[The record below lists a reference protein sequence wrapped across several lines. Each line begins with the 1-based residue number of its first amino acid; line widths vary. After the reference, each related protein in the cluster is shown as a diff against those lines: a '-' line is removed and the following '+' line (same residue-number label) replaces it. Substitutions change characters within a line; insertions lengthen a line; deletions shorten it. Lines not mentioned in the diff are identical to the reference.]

1 MAKLNPPQKWIEW
14 KKRFQRYLIASKLSK
29 DSGEVQ
35 VCTLIYTMGP
45 EAETLLES
53 FALSEDALKDIG
65 QVRTRFEN
73 HFSPKPNYIHERAV
87 FNVRVQEEGES
98 IEAFIRAL
106 YDQAAKCNYEERKND
121 NIRDRL
127 VVGLR
132 DSQLSQDLQMK
143 KDLNLETAVEIAR
156 QHEQV
161 KTQVTQQH
169 KGQEK
174 SLEET
179 KKSSQA
185 RKFTKMKP
193 QKSKTET
200 QQNGNQ
206 TLCGRFKRSHPKG
219 QCPAY
224 KAQCRKCGKRGHF
237 AICCRTRVQKR
248 RQSGYVGEVAL
259 DRSSPTSFFLGVVTS
274 PTDKKEDP
282 WLITLP
288 IHGHRTVFKIDCGAD
303 LLQGTKPDVHPVAYA
318 SRTMTQSEQRYAQI
332 EKECLA
338 ATWAC
343 EKFHRYLFGLEKF
356 RLLTDHKPLVP
367 LIIVRI

>member
-1 MAKLNPPQKWIEW
+1 M
-14 KKRFQRYLIASKLSK
+14 SK

-65 QVRTRFEN
+65 QVLTRFEN

-87 FNVRVQEEGES
+87 FNVRVQEEGDS

-106 YDQAAKCNYEERKND
+106 HDQAAKCNYEERKND

-132 DSQLSQDLQMK
+132 DSQLSQDLQME

-161 KTQVTQQH
+161 KTQVTQQQH

-174 SLEET
+174 SLEEI

-200 QQNGNQ
+200 QPNGNQ
-206 TLCGRFKRSHPKG
+206 TLCGRCNRSHPKG

-224 KAQCRKCGKRGHF
+224 KDQCRKCGKRGHF

-259 DRSSPTSFFLGVVTS
+259 DRSNPTSFFLGVVIS

-303 LLQGTKPDVHPVAYA
+303 VTVVAKSTYDSMRVKPTLI
-318 SRTMTQSEQRYAQI
+318 S
-332 EKECLA
+332 
-338 ATWAC
+338 
-343 EKFHRYLFGLEKF
+343 
-356 RLLTDHKPLVP
+356 TDHQLSTAAGEKLKCYGIDKVKTKYKGRHYRDTA
-367 LIIVRI
+367 LCCRV